1 MIKKID
7 NFVSLIDTSLR
18 NAVKKMDTNGKG
30 VVIVVD
36 HKGKMKGILT
46 DGDFRRAVL
55 NGLDLDTPVNYVMT
69 KNFKYVNKDYTYK
82 KVKEIFLRNP
92 IIKHI
97 PVLDNG
103 FFVDLIL
110 KEDFFG
116 LKALRKEKEN
126 LNIDVVIMA
135 GGEGKRLDPFTKIFP
150 KALIPIE
157 NKPMIDYILE
167 QFLPWGI
174 SKFYISLNYKSS
186 IIKFYFHDTKNN
198 INYEFLEES
207 KPLGTAGGLKY
218 LEGKVKKD
226 FFVTNC
232 DVIIKTDFKSTLKY
246 HKESKNILTIIGS
259 TKNFTIPY
267 GICKVDKN
275 GKLLEFE
282 EKPNFDFIVNTG
294 VYIVSPGALK
304 YIPREEYFDMTDLVN
319 VLLENNEKIGIFPI
333 SEFSWIDV
341 GEWEKYQEAYNILK
355 DKIRGE

>member
-1 MIKKID
+1 MIKKIE
-7 NFVSLIDTSLR
+7 NFVSLVDTSLR
-18 NAVKKMDTNGKG
+18 EAVKKMDANGKG

-55 NGLDLDTPVNYVMT
+55 KGIDLDTPVNEIMT
-69 KNFKYVNKDYTYK
+69 RNFKYVNINYSLRE
-82 KVKEIFLRNP
+82 VKRIFLENP

-103 FFVDLIL
+103 FFVDLII

-116 LKALRKEKEN
+116 LKSTKKEKQN
-126 LNIDVVIMA
+126 LNVDVVIMA

-167 QFLPWGI
+167 HFLPWGI
-174 SKFYISLNYKSS
+174 SKFYISVNYKSS
-186 IIKFYFHDTKNN
+186 IIKFYFQDSKDNL
-198 INYEFLEES
+198 NYEFLEE
-207 KPLGTAGGLKY
+207 KIPLGTAGGLKY
-218 LEGKVKKD
+218 LEGKVSKD

-232 DVIIKTDFKSTLKY
+232 DVIIKADFKSILKY
-246 HKESKNILTIIGS
+246 HEESNNVLTIIGS

-267 GICKVDKN
+267 GICKVDEE

-282 EKPNFDFIVNTG
+282 EKPKFDFIVNTG
-294 VYIVSPGALK
+294 VYVVSPKVLK
-304 YIPREEYFDMTDLVN
+304 YIPFEKYFDMTDLVS

-341 GEWEKYQEAYNILK
+341 GEWEKYQEAYSILK
-355 DKIRGE
+355 DKIRE